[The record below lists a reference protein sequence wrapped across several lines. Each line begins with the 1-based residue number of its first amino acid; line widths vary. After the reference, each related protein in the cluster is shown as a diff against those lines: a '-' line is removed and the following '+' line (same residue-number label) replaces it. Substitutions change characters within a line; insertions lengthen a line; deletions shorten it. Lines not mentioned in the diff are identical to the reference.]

1 MRRPDLTAREVAALA
16 KQPGLHW
23 VSANLYLDTTDGVSW
38 IFRYMLDGRSRAMGF
53 GPYPRVTLAEARAR
67 ADQAWKIVDAGGDPI
82 EERRARKEA
91 ARVERAKA
99 MTFRACAEAYIRAHS
114 PAWKNAKHS
123 AQWPATL
130 AAYVYP
136 ILGDLLVRAVD
147 VGLIMKVL
155 EPIWTEK
162 TETASRVRGRIE
174 SILDWATAR
183 GYRTGENPA
192 RWKGHLATLLSA
204 PTKAKAAARRA
215 NGRGE
220 HHAAL
225 PYAEIPDFMAELR
238 QQQGIAARALE
249 FTIQTGARTGEAIG
263 AKWSEINLAER
274 LWTIPA
280 DRMKAGKEY
289 RNPLA
294 GRVIEIL
301 KDMQKIRESDFVFP
315 GGKAGRPLS
324 NMAMLELL
332 RRMGRDD
339 LTVHGF
345 RSSFSD
351 WCAERTAF
359 PSEVREMALAHAVSD
374 KVEAAYRRG
383 DLFDKRRQL
392 AEAWAQFC
400 AAPVIDAEVVPLAT
414 PPPDE

>member
-16 KQPGLHW
+16 KQLGLHR

-38 IFRYMLDGRSRAMGF
+38 VFRYMLDGHSRVMGL

-82 EERRARKEA
+82 DERRARKAA
-91 ARVERAKA
+91 ARLERAKA
-99 MTFRACAEAYIRAHS
+99 MTFRQCAEAYIRAQS
-114 PAWKNAKHS
+114 VGWKNAKHA

-130 AAYVYP
+130 AAYVHP
-136 ILGDLLVRAVD
+136 ILRDLPVQAVD
-147 VGLIMKVL
+147 VGLVVKVL

-174 SILDWATAR
+174 SILDWATAS
-183 GYRTGENPA
+183 GYRQGENPA

-225 PYAEIPDFMAELR
+225 AYAELPDFMAELR
-238 QQQGIAARALE
+238 QQEGIAARALE
-249 FTIQTGARTGEAIG
+249 FTILTAARTGEAIG

-280 DRMKAGKEY
+280 DWMKAGKEY
-289 RNPLA
+289 RSPLA

-301 KDMQKIRESDFVFP
+301 EDMQKIRERDFVFP

-332 RRMGRDD
+332 RRMGRYD

-345 RSSFSD
+345 RSSLSD

-392 AEAWAQFC
+392 AEAWARFC
-400 AAPVIDAEVVPLAT
+400 AAPVIDAEVVPLA
-414 PPPDE
+414 PRDGGR